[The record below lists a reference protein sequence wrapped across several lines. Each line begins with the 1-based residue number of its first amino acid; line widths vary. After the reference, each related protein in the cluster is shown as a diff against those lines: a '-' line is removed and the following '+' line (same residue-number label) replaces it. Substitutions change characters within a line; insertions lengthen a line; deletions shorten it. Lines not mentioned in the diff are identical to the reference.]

1 MNSTNATCTL
11 RCMYARVKR
20 WRDRESAPLK
30 GSVVE
35 QSIGW
40 GTPSSLSS
48 SSNSKSVSTRTSE
61 RQKKKQRQV
70 EVLKTFM
77 PAWLDHDKT
86 IATLSKRPRRSSTN
100 YAQDKFAEKAEQ
112 HYRAKRFKVAFKEV
126 QRIVKE
132 NQESLDKGAVQPKKG
147 MGIRAV
153 IKAVSEEYLDSP
165 IDIKISRGAITRA
178 LHRGDEVSPLKAGR
192 KDIVPHDLTYALA
205 THSTMMQVAGDGEAC
220 AANMKAVASAVIAG
234 TKYERRID
242 VEYLWRKTREKHPE
256 IINPVRAKNHENRR
270 VDWLSYKN
278 LMDWNKRAKKFLVD
292 VGMAKDERGL
302 IREDRILLSRSIV
315 MLNTYNPHCLL
326 R

>member
-1 MNSTNATCTL
+1 
-11 RCMYARVKR
+11 MYDRVKR

-35 QSIGW
+35 QSIGG

-165 IDIKISRGAITRA
+165 NDIKISRGAITRA
-178 LHRGDEVSPLKAGR
+178 LL
-192 KDIVPHDLTYALA
+192 
-205 THSTMMQVAGDGEAC
+205 
-220 AANMKAVASAVIAG
+220 
-234 TKYERRID
+234 
-242 VEYLWRKTREKHPE
+242 REPT
-256 IINPVRAKNHENRR
+256 RR
-270 VDWLSYKN
+270 V
-278 LMDWNKRAKKFLVD
+278 A
-292 VGMAKDERGL
+292 A
-302 IREDRILLSRSIV
+302 
-315 MLNTYNPHCLL
+315 C
-326 R
+326 

>member
-1 MNSTNATCTL
+1 MAMNMTNATCTERTL
-11 RCMYARVKR
+11 YARVKR
-20 WRDRESAPLK
+20 WRDRRSPSLNET
-30 GSVVE
+30 VVDLTRT
-35 QSIGW
+35 GG

-48 SSNSKSVSTRTSE
+48 GSNSKKSAATRTSE
-61 RQKKKQRQV
+61 RQKKRDRHG
-70 EVLKTFM
+70 EVLKLFI

-100 YAQDKFAEKAEQ
+100 YAQDKFAEKVEEQ
-112 HYRAKRFKVAFKEV
+112 YRAKRFKVAFKEV

-165 IDIKISRGAITRA
+165 NDMKISRGAITRA
-178 LHRGDEVSPLKAGR
+178 LLHRGDEVSPLKAGR

-234 TKYERRID
+234 TKYDGRID

-256 IINPVRAKNHENRR
+256 ILNPVREKNHENRR

-278 LMDWNKRAKKFLVD
+278 LMDWNKCAKKFLVD

-302 IREDRILLSRSIV
+302 IR
-315 MLNTYNPHCLL
+315 
-326 R
+326 

>member
-35 QSIGW
+35 QSIGE

-61 RQKKKQRQV
+61 RQKKKRRQV

-112 HYRAKRFKVAFKEV
+112 HYREKRFKVAFKEV

-132 NQESLDKGAVQPKKG
+132 NQESLDKGTVQPKKG
-147 MGIRAV
+147 MGIRAI

-165 IDIKISRGAITRA
+165 NDIKISRGAITRA
-178 LHRGDEVSPLKAGR
+178 LHRGDQVSPLKAGQ

-220 AANMKAVASAVIAG
+220 RARPRRG
-234 TKYERRID
+234 RID
-242 VEYLWRKTREKHPE
+242 
-256 IINPVRAKNHENRR
+256 
-270 VDWLSYKN
+270 
-278 LMDWNKRAKKFLVD
+278 
-292 VGMAKDERGL
+292 
-302 IREDRILLSRSIV
+302 
-315 MLNTYNPHCLL
+315 
-326 R
+326 

>member
-1 MNSTNATCTL
+1 
-11 RCMYARVKR
+11 MYARVKR

-30 GSVVE
+30 GIVVE
-35 QSIGW
+35 QSIGG

-48 SSNSKSVSTRTSE
+48 SSNSKSASTRTSE

-70 EVLKTFM
+70 EVLKSFM

-100 YAQDKFAEKAEQ
+100 YAQDKFAEKVEEQ
-112 HYRAKRFKVAFKEV
+112 YRAKRFKVAFKEV

-132 NQESLDKGAVQPKKG
+132 NQSFDRGAAQPKKG
-147 MGIRAV
+147 KGIRAV
-153 IKAVSEEYLDSP
+153 IKAVSEEFLDSP
-165 IDIKISRGAITRA
+165 NDIKISRGAIMRA
-178 LHRGDEVSPLKAGR
+178 LHRGDNVSPLKAGR
-192 KDIVPHDLTYALA
+192 KVSVPDVLPYALA
-205 THSTMMQVAGDGEAC
+205 THSTMMQVSGNGEAC

-234 TKYERRID
+234 TKYDGRID

-302 IREDRILLSRSIV
+302 IREYRV
-315 MLNTYNPHCLL
+315 CCLAQL
-326 R
+326 